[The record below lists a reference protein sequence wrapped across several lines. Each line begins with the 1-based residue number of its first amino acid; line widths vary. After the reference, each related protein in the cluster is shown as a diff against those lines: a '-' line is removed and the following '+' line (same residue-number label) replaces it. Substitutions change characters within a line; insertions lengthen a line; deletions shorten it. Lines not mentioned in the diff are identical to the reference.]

1 MDCIPSFSPGK
12 NGGMNFDDPLP
23 QLGGLS
29 AAHFMR
35 RHWQKKP
42 AVLRAAA
49 TPGLISRAELFEL
62 ARREDMESR
71 LVSQTGGRW
80 QLKQGPFAK
89 LPGLKT
95 PLWTLLVQGVETQL
109 PAARALMDAYRF
121 LPDARLDDVMVSWAS
136 PGGGV
141 GPHFDA
147 YDVFLIQ
154 LAGRRRWRIGRQQ
167 DLSLREGLP
176 LKILAD
182 FRPEE
187 EFVLEPGD
195 LLYLPPRWA
204 HDGVAEGEG
213 DCITA
218 SVGFRAPSR
227 FELADALL
235 PRLLDPDED
244 AAPPALAARFRDA
257 GLAPSATP
265 AAIPEA
271 LLDFARDALQRV
283 LDDPQA
289 LARALGEWL
298 SEPKTLRHFE
308 PASPAGLRL
317 APATRMLY
325 DRWHVF
331 INGEAFRA
339 GGLDA
344 KLMRKLAD
352 TRSLSPA
359 DAARLSPGARALL
372 QEWIEEGY
380 LC

>member
-1 MDCIPSFSPGK
+1 
-12 NGGMNFDDPLP
+12 MNFDDPLP

-29 AAHFMR
+29 AAQFMR

-42 AVLRAAA
+42 AVLRGAAR
-49 TPGLISRAELFEL
+49 PGQISRVELFAL

-71 LVSQTGGRW
+71 LVSQQGGRW
-80 QLKQGPFAK
+80 SLKSGPFAR
-89 LPGLKT
+89 LPAVKS
-95 PLWTLLVQGVETQL
+95 PQWTLLVQGVETQL
-109 PAARALMDAYRF
+109 PAARALMDSYRF

-154 LAGRRRWRIGRQQ
+154 LAGRRRWRIGRQR

-182 FRPEE
+182 FQPEE
-187 EFVLEPGD
+187 EHLLEPGD

-235 PRLLDPDED
+235 PRLLEPDED
-244 AAPPALAARFRDA
+244 EAPAALAERFRDA
-257 GLAPSATP
+257 GLAPSGTP
-265 AAIPEA
+265 AAVPEA
-271 LLDFARDALQRV
+271 LAEFARDALQRV
-283 LDDPQA
+283 LDDPAA

-298 SEPKTLRHFE
+298 TEPKSFQHFLPAE
-308 PASPAGLRL
+308 PGADLRL

-325 DRWHVF
+325 DRRHVF
-331 INGEAFRA
+331 INGESFRA
-339 GGLDA
+339 GGQDA
-344 KLMRKLAD
+344 RLMRKLAD
-352 TRSLSPA
+352 ARCLSAA
-359 DAARLSPGARALL
+359 DIGRLSPDAQALVR
-372 QEWIEEGY
+372 EWTEEGW